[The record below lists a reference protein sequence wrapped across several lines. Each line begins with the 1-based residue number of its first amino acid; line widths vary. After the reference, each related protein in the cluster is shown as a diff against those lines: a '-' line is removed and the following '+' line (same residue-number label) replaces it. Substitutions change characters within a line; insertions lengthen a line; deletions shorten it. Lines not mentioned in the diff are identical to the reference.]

1 MSSESIGPVELLST
15 EESLI
20 LLESEQLGRLAL
32 SVHNLPEI
40 FPVNYIVTDGKIVF
54 RTAEGTK
61 LLALTINAQVAFEV
75 DSFTKGE
82 AWSVVVKGTA
92 RAIESQQEIWEAN
105 KLPLTPWIPTLKY
118 VFVEISLTEVTG
130 RRFDIGPEP
139 DRD

>member
-1 MSSESIGPVELLST
+1 MSPESNGPVEALHID
-15 EESLI
+15 ECMI
-20 LLESEQLGRLAL
+20 LLQSEQLGRLAVA
-32 SVHNLPEI
+32 VHHLPEI
-40 FPVNYIVTDGKIVF
+40 FPVNYIVNDGKILF
-54 RTAEGTK
+54 RTSEGTK
-61 LLALTINAQVAFEV
+61 LLLLTINAQVAFEV

-118 VFVEISLTEVTG
+118 VFVEIEPSEVTG
-130 RRFDIGPEP
+130 RRFNIGPEP